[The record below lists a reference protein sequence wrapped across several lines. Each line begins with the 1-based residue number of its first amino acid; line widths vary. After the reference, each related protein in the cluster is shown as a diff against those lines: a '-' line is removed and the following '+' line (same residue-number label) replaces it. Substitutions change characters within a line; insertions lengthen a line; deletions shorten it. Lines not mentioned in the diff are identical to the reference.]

1 MKSKAPEPV
10 RGPAPAE
17 SDRDRLIRLLASLLA
32 RRWWKAARLRERGA
46 TDPDRNPPPKR
57 PAEA

>member
-1 MKSKAPEPV
+1 MDSKAPEPV

-32 RRWWKAARLRERGA
+32 RRWWKETRLRGS
-46 TDPDRNPPPKR
+46 NPR
-57 PAEA
+57 DSVETSD